1 MTYVYV
7 DPLAVMLIGLAMGT
21 FLGAFYFYF
30 KARGNEE
37 QIKSLVIPGLAIG
50 GFNFISGFYMSFA
63 WPLNASYAYS
73 YNMLFGDPLLLF
85 GLLTMVAMIMIYKNV
100 HMGLVPLLFT
110 LFGIYVLVEAYS
122 IVQLKL
128 ESGNDMITAMGLYI
142 FDGIGAILT
151 PIAYLKP
158 VGSKKYA
165 YYTEWILLGL
175 GTIFA
180 LVIGYLAIN
189 GHLASPP

>member
-1 MTYVYV
+1 MTYV

-63 WPLNASYAYS
+63 WPMNASYAYS

-85 GLLTMVAMIMIYKNV
+85 GLLTMAAMIVIYKNV
-100 HMGLVPLLFT
+100 HMGLIPLLFT
-110 LFGIYVLVEAYS
+110 LFGIYVIVEAYS

-128 ESGNDMITAMGLYI
+128 ESGNDLITAMGLYI

>member
-30 KARGNEE
+30 KAKGNEE

-50 GFNFISGFYMSFA
+50 GFNFISGFYMSFT
-63 WPLNASYAYS
+63 WPMNASYAYS

-128 ESGNDMITAMGLYI
+128 ESGNDMISAMGLYI
-142 FDGIGAILT
+142 FDGIAAILT